1 MDFKDKYNQLINLQ
15 EILFIDCSIII
26 EKLLDNIKKHGNW
39 HEIEN
44 MDNTN
49 FYFEYDIE
57 KVSKG
62 YLYFYNFDYHNK
74 VFDAYDYYNNIKLG
88 GTISQYYRICVI
100 DIEKNVIWFYE
111 TERII

>member
-1 MDFKDKYNQLINLQ
+1 
-15 EILFIDCSIII
+15 
-26 EKLLDNIKKHGNW
+26 
-39 HEIEN
+39 